1 MSLGYKQSKSDYSL
15 FISSSGENLVVLL
28 VYVDDI
34 IVASVSESRIQSTR
48 QQLEK
53 IFKLKVLGDL
63 WYFLGLEIAKS
74 PTRILLSQHKY
85 TINLLENVSFIDCK
99 PELLPMEPK
108 LLLSADGG
116 DPVVDPSLYRRIIGR
131 LMYLTISRPD
141 ICYAVNKLS

>member
-53 IFKLKVLGDL
+53 FFKLKVLGDRQ
-63 WYFLGLEIAKS
+63 YFLGLEIAKS
-74 PTRILLSQHKY
+74 PIRILLSQHKY
-85 TINLLENVSFIDCK
+85 TLNLLEDVGFIDCK